1 MKDILVKLKY
11 LLSKSQRTKLIIL
24 TVLLFFGMI
33 LEIMGLGVLV
43 PVLSMILDS
52 DFIYNN
58 QYTNN
63 LIELLGDISHEKF
76 IYLFLAFTILLYSI
90 KTIYLMFL
98 TYKQNNF
105 LSFLTAS
112 ITYKLFKGYLEQ
124 PYMYH
129 INNNA
134 ARFIK
139 NLQTE
144 VIYFNSFCLSLI
156 NIIIEGSLAIA
167 VIGTLIY
174 IEPVGAIL
182 LGLFFGLLSYLFFQF
197 TKRKLSYWGEKR
209 EFYDNKLSKTSI
221 EGLNGIK
228 DLMVLNREQF
238 YKSSFNRTNLL
249 KAKIIANNNTVSQ
262 LPRFYLEMI
271 SVVGLIS
278 FITVMLLLDHNVTDL
293 MTTLGVFVAATFRLT
308 PSLNRI
314 IASLQSIKYY
324 KSSIQTIYDDVV
336 SFKNENEPYTNEI
349 QPFKYKISFKDFSFK
364 YSEDS
369 QYVLKNINLNI
380 NKGEIV
386 GFIGESGSGKSSL
399 IDCLIGLL
407 PATEGEIHVDGKN
420 IKNNGVAWR
429 NNIGYVSQQIY
440 LIDDN
445 IIKNVA
451 FGIKEEDI
459 NHEKV
464 IDALKSAQILS
475 FINKLPNGLNTIVGE
490 NGVQLSGGQ
499 RQRIGI
505 ARALYHNPQILILDE
520 ATASL
525 DVETENK
532 VMASVNL
539 LKREKT
545 IIKIAHRIST
555 LDDCDII
562 YKVTNKN
569 IEIYHN
575 GK

>member
-58 QYTNN
+58 EYTKN

-76 IYLFLAFTILLYSI
+76 IYLFLGFTILLYSI

-124 PYMYH
+124 PYTYH

-336 SFKNENEPYTNEI
+336 SFNNENEPYTNEI
-349 QPFKYKISFKDFSFK
+349 LPFKDKISFKDFSFK

-380 NKGEIV
+380 KKGDVV

>member
-58 QYTNN
+58 KYTNN
-63 LIELLGDISHEKF
+63 LIELLGNISHEKF
-76 IYLFLAFTILLYSI
+76 IYLFLGFTILLYSI

-336 SFKNENEPYTNEI
+336 SFNNENEPYTNEI
-349 QPFKYKISFKDFSFK
+349 LPFKDKISFKDFSFK

-380 NKGEIV
+380 NKGDVV

-475 FINKLPNGLNTIVGE
+475 FINNLPNGLNTIVGE

-555 LDDCDII
+555 LDDCDVI